1 MVSQERLKE
10 LIEIKNKQRAA
21 LKAEYVKQITDPHK
35 YAKAQGGAVV
45 SSLIFIFIIYC
56 SGIFDINRLCRFNVC
71 ITLFFQTN

>member
-1 MVSQERLKE
+1 MVSEERLKE

-45 SSLIFIFIIYC
+45 SSLIIITIKYSLGYLKIC
-56 SGIFDINRLCRFNVC
+56 NKLGYYISLN
-71 ITLFFQTN
+71 